1 MQYSY
6 DSSCHLNLPSIFH
19 NNKKEIFVVVVE
31 LKWIKSLFRGI
42 YICLPLSSELRAEIY
57 HILMFHVLSSL
68 VFIYF
73 LIQGERA
80 KPAVQKQMIA
90 NKK

>member
-1 MQYSY
+1 
-6 DSSCHLNLPSIFH
+6 
-19 NNKKEIFVVVVE
+19 
-31 LKWIKSLFRGI
+31 
-42 YICLPLSSELRAEIY
+42 
-57 HILMFHVLSSL
+57 MFHVLSSL